1 MIWDWLRFCTCG
13 PALMLMNLDIYPKR
27 GEEEKKAFRVGRAV
41 WQTMQAFATITKTA
55 QNSEDGA
62 DEMKD
67 SGKPSHEMIT
77 DEAEASGDSD
87 GEDDEGDNFE
97 AIPDYGSSFGVQQVS
112 AMLDTPAH
120 QRAGRNKNIVIVG
133 SQLSKLT
140 YSFTRRRVQDDW

>member
-1 MIWDWLRFCTCG
+1 
-13 PALMLMNLDIYPKR
+13 MLMNLDICPKR

-87 GEDDEGDNFE
+87 GEDDKGDNFE

-120 QRAGRNKNIVIVG
+120 QRAGRNKNIIIVG

>member
-1 MIWDWLRFCTCG
+1 
-13 PALMLMNLDIYPKR
+13 
-27 GEEEKKAFRVGRAV
+27 
-41 WQTMQAFATITKTA
+41 
-55 QNSEDGA
+55 
-62 DEMKD
+62 MKD
-67 SGKPSHEMIT
+67 SRKPGHEMIT
-77 DEAEASGDSD
+77 DETEASGDSD